1 MSAAGQLA
9 ALLVK
14 EEAALRR
21 GDAEAVF
28 LLAEEKEDL
37 VIALRDDP
45 PAEDVLSDLIEKNRT
60 NGMLARSGL
69 ALLNQVLGNSSAY
82 GQEAQSKS
90 GQILSESA

>member
-28 LLAEEKEDL
+28 LLAAEKEAL
-37 VIALRDDP
+37 VVALRDDP
-45 PAEDVLSDLIEKNRT
+45 PTEDILRTLIEKNRS

-69 ALLNQVLGNSSAY
+69 ALLNQVLGNSNSY
-82 GQEAQSKS
+82 GQEGLSRS

>member
-1 MSAAGQLA
+1 MSAADQLA
-9 ALLVK
+9 ALLVE

-28 LLAEEKEDL
+28 LLAAEKEAL
-37 VIALRDDP
+37 VVALRDDP
-45 PAEDVLSDLIEKNRT
+45 PTEDVLRELIEKNRS

-69 ALLNQVLGNSSAY
+69 ALLNQVLGNSSSY
-82 GQEAQSKS
+82 GQEGQSRS

>member
-1 MSAAGQLA
+1 MSAADLLA

-28 LLAEEKEDL
+28 LLAEEKEGL
-37 VIALRDDP
+37 VIALQDDP
-45 PAEDVLSDLIEKNRT
+45 PAADVLSDLIEKNRT

-69 ALLNQVLGNSSAY
+69 ALLNQVLGNSNAY
-82 GQEAQSKS
+82 GQETHSTS

>member
-1 MSAAGQLA
+1 MSAAGQLS

-28 LLAEEKEDL
+28 LLAGEKEAL
-37 VIALRDDP
+37 VVALLADP
-45 PAEDVLSDLIEKNRT
+45 PPEDLLSELIEKNRA

-69 ALLNQVLGNSSAY
+69 ALLNQVLGNPSSY
-82 GQEAQSKS
+82 GQDGQSRS

>member
-1 MSAAGQLA
+1 MSEADQLA

-28 LLAEEKEDL
+28 LLASEKEDL
-37 VIALRDDP
+37 VIALSDDP
-45 PAEDVLSDLIEKNRT
+45 PLEDVLRELIEKNRA

-69 ALLNQVLGNSSAY
+69 ALLNQVLGNSSSY
-82 GQEAQSKS
+82 GQGGQSRS

>member
-28 LLAEEKEDL
+28 LLAGEKEAL
-37 VIALRDDP
+37 IIALRDDP
-45 PAEDVLSDLIEKNRT
+45 PSEDVLSELIAKNRT

-69 ALLNQVLGNSSAY
+69 ALLNQVLGNPSSY
-82 GQEAQSKS
+82 GQDGQSRS

>member
-28 LLAEEKEDL
+28 LLAAEKEEL
-37 VIALRDDP
+37 VDALRQDP
-45 PAEDVLSDLIEKNRT
+45 PLEGVLNELIEKNRA
-60 NGMLARSGL
+60 NGILARSGL
-69 ALLNQVLGNSSAY
+69 ALLNQVLGNSSSY
-82 GQEAQSKS
+82 GQEGQSRS

>member
-21 GDAEAVF
+21 GDAEAV
-28 LLAEEKEDL
+28 LLFAAEKNGL
-37 VIALRDDP
+37 ILALRTDP
-45 PAEDVLSDLIEKNRT
+45 PADEVLSELIEKNRA

-69 ALLNQVLGNSSAY
+69 ALLNQVLGNTSTY
-82 GQEAQSKS
+82 GQDAQSKS